1 MLDGIEYAVTSG
13 KSEKA
18 LEKEF
23 SKGYG
28 EPSDYLQKD
37 RIYRSE
43 EDIFDTYSSKE
54 RDRLFGPPPATVYES
69 LRTLLHDDNL
79 MTVLCAGDVFSD
91 ALIAS
96 YARAMLDTWEKE
108 LSERIIPENLAAI
121 RNLVAYHNPQNPYD
135 EAMWKEIN
143 RIRNHL
149 AKDTQDY
156 VSVFTEIR
164 MAIDARNLKELS
176 RLQQLMTSQQTELL
190 TRYSEYCQ
198 NQI

>member
-1 MLDGIEYAVTSG
+1 
-13 KSEKA
+13 
-18 LEKEF
+18 
-23 SKGYG
+23 
-28 EPSDYLQKD
+28 
-37 RIYRSE
+37 
-43 EDIFDTYSSKE
+43 
-54 RDRLFGPPPATVYES
+54 
-69 LRTLLHDDNL
+69 
-79 MTVLCAGDVFSD
+79 
-91 ALIAS
+91 
-96 YARAMLDTWEKE
+96 MLDTWEKE

-121 RNLVAYHNPQNPYD
+121 RDLVAYHNHQNPYD

-143 RIRNHL
+143 RIRNNL